1 MPDIQA
7 HIHARKE
14 DSPQARFSNF
24 FRSEVAVA
32 FTFGGAIIGGFIYLT
47 SPVHTLQLDM
57 ALLQQSLQQ
66 IKNNDL
72 THIELEINSINTK
85 LEEYNKTQV
94 QQGQQLTEA
103 LTILRSLKK

>member
-7 HIHARKE
+7 HIHTRKE
-14 DSPQARFSNF
+14 DATGKFSNF

-47 SPVHTLQLDM
+47 SPVHSLNIQM
-57 ALLQQSLQQ
+57 ALLEQQLRQ
-66 IKNNDL
+66 IKDNDL
-72 THIELEINSINTK
+72 THIELKMTS
-85 LEEYNKTQV
+85 LDARLDEYNKTQV